1 MEAEMTTI
9 HNIGIVIQQ
18 GSAVAEAQQIKHHQ
32 TNPSNIAASH
42 QPAKDIK
49 EQSTVQESGNA
60 EKSDLKDKEEGNRGN
75 QQRLQGQREGE
86 KPENEGKRPD
96 STGYIIDT
104 MV

>member
-1 MEAEMTTI
+1 MTTI

-60 EKSDLKDKEEGNRGN
+60 EKSDFRDKEEGNQQN
-75 QQRLQGQREGE
+75 QQGQREAE
-86 KPENEGKRPD
+86 KQGNEEKRPD
-96 STGYIIDT
+96 LTGYIIDT
-104 MV
+104 VV